1 MDAED
6 GLELEAFV
14 DAMLKYLSQDGVEQ
28 KHLVASLCELF
39 AQVPSCAL
47 ASALGCITPQRRARV
62 HLLSFPTHGCVCTDE
77 VQIAR
82 RMSRACTQ
90 ACMVRWQDL

>member
-39 AQVPSCAL
+39 AQVAPVAWPRPW
-47 ASALGCITPQRRARV
+47 AVR
-62 HLLSFPTHGCVCTDE
+62 LSP
-77 VQIAR
+77 
-82 RMSRACTQ
+82 
-90 ACMVRWQDL
+90 